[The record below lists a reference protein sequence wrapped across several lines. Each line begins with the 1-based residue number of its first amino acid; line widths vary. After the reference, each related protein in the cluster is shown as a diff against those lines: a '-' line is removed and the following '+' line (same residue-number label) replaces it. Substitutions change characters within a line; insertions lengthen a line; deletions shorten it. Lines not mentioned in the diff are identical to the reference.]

1 MAEEPSSFAKGEVK
15 LSITQL
21 FSGLLDSYRR
31 MHMPMGQYVTFILVP
46 SAAFLFISLL
56 VALLVDLPLM
66 IRLPIPLLGLLAFG
80 SAVFYPKILLSQRK
94 KQLNNR
100 FHLMV
105 THMTVLATTKI
116 DRMEVFRELAKEEEY
131 GELSAE
137 LRRIVELVDTW
148 NQSLDD
154 ACRRRAKEVPSE
166 AVSDFLDRLAYTL
179 GAGQSLED
187 YLLTEQEQII
197 SNYATVYEGT
207 LENLEVMKDL
217 YLSMILSMT
226 FALVFAVVLPVL
238 TGTDPTMT
246 VSAVIVMFIFVQSG
260 FFLAIR
266 SMAPYDPVW
275 YHPEH
280 YPSPIDDRL
289 QKAMIVGVG
298 LASVLTFLSIG
309 SMFGF
314 SPIALGTLVPLL
326 GPPLPLPLYAVVPV
340 TPLIVPG
347 IVLRSAEQRIKG
359 RDEEFPSFIRALGAT
374 EGAKQSTTSAVLKSL
389 RKKDFG
395 PLSDNVD
402 NLYKRLN
409 MRIEPIEAWRYF
421 TAECRSYLI
430 QTFSEM
436 YLIGR
441 EMGGSPKQLGE
452 LIAANMNQVLQLRQ
466 KRKQAT
472 TTMVGLLYGITA
484 ASTFAFFIGLQVV
497 NILADMSLGL
507 SNTGNF
513 DVASLINTS
522 VYNIPLIEFLLV
534 VIIMFNAMLS
544 ALMIR
549 VADGGHKANTYMHF
563 VILSWIGAIVAIMT
577 KWLVTQFLAI

>member
-1 MAEEPSSFAKGEVK
+1 MAQSEAEGG
-15 LSITQL
+15 LDITITETIE
-21 FSGLLDSYRR
+21 GLVESYRQMTIPIER
-31 MHMPMGQYVTFILVP
+31 YLFFILVP
-46 SAAFLFISLL
+46 SVAFFVLSS
-56 VALLVDLPLM
+56 VAALLLNQPLM
-66 IRLPIPLLGLLAFG
+66 IRAPIPLLGFLAMA
-80 SAVFYPKILLSQRK
+80 SAIFYPKILLSQRK
-94 KQLNNR
+94 RELNNR
-100 FHLMV
+100 FHLLI

-116 DRMEVFRELAKEEEY
+116 DRMEVFRTLAKEDEY
-131 GELSAE
+131 GELAME
-137 LRRIVELVDTW
+137 MHRVTQLVDTW

-154 ACRRRAKEVPSE
+154 ACRRRAKEVPSD
-166 AVSDFLDRLAYTL
+166 AFSDFLDRLAYTL

-187 YLLTEQEQII
+187 YLLSEQEQII
-197 SNYATVYEGT
+197 QHYTTVYRSS
-207 LENLEVMKDL
+207 LDSLEVMKDL

-238 TGTDPTMT
+238 TGTNPTMT
-246 VSAVIVMFIFVQSG
+246 VSAVIVMYIFVQSG

-275 YHPEH
+275 FHPEE
-280 YPSPIDDRL
+280 YPSPVEDRL
-289 QKAMIVGVG
+289 NKATAAGAGLSALLLFVTLGGMFGVSPVG
-298 LASVLTFLSIG
+298 LSEIFFFLD
-309 SMFGF
+309 
-314 SPIALGTLVPLL
+314 TVPL
-326 GPPLPLPLYAVVPV
+326 PFYAVVPI
-340 TPLIVPG
+340 TPMLIPG
-347 IVLRSAEQRIKG
+347 IVFRQEEQRIKG

-374 EGAKQSTTSAVLKSL
+374 EGAKQSTTGQVLRTL

-395 PLSDNVD
+395 PLTPNIDD
-402 NLYKRLN
+402 LYKRLN
-409 MRIEPIEAWRYF
+409 MRIEPTAAWRYF
-421 TAECRSYLI
+421 TADCRSYLI

-452 LIAANMNQVLQLRQ
+452 LIAANMNEVLQLRQ

-497 NILADMSLGL
+497 NILAQMSLDLNAGSRL
-507 SNTGNF
+507 
-513 DVASLINTS
+513 DVKSLINTG

-534 VIIMFNAMLS
+534 IIIMFSAMLS

-549 VADGGHKANTYMHF
+549 TIDGGHKANTYLHF
-563 VILSWIGAIVAIMT
+563 VMLAWIGGITGSFT